1 MINALAL
8 ACPLLLS
15 TRHTASTSIYRTCL
29 LSQPANS
36 LITGPPSSSALDS
49 RSRQQGLAQEPEW
62 PHKNRVLEPTRSLIL
77 RKHGPSVSGSFGDG
91 LANERAL
98 HRHVTKRLSG
108 IIKHKFG
115 GQYDVAP
122 FGSTVYMRGFGVNPS
137 VKTGEVLGGDLDLV
151 VLDFNRPQGFSPEVT
166 LAKLPDIYNMRKLAH
181 VLSRNNYSDVMAIPQ
196 ANVPIVKFY
205 DAKHGLH
212 MDINVNDRLGI
223 INSYMLRAYCD
234 LLPGLR
240 SVIAAIKLWA
250 RPLGFNSPGREHKRS
265 PTLSTYALALMTLGW
280 LQSRGLAPNLQDGLE
295 VLTQQPVGTSWIRPS
310 PGSKKTKRVAC
321 DVRFRTATAEEVRPP
336 LDLRATMLDWFHFWG
351 HEYEFKD
358 AMVDIKEGGIHPRPS
373 IVEPPP
379 ADNQLPIEDVPS
391 FDGVDS
397 NFFGLKR
404 AVVTGI
410 PANELER
417 PPEQGDDPS
426 SSDSAKTERDGLDEY
441 PPDDIPNPTTF
452 KGPICVVDPFIRS
465 KNVTKNIS
473 GEMVKQFRAAC
484 QTAWDQ
490 ANKDVPL
497 DSIIRGFDAFKDV
510 REPLVHLPEG
520 PAGLF
525 NTSMA
530 RSY

>member
-1 MINALAL
+1 MVNAPTL

-15 TRHTASTSIYRTCL
+15 ARHTVSASIYPARL
-29 LSQPANS
+29 LSQLVNS
-36 LITGPPSSSALDS
+36 LITGPPSFSALGS
-49 RSRQQGLAQEPEW
+49 RSRQQGLAQR
-62 PHKNRVLEPTRSLIL
+62 NYVLEPARSYT
-77 RKHGPSVSGSFGDG
+77 GDPFGD
-91 LANERAL
+91 NVTKERVL

-122 FGSTVYMRGFGVNPS
+122 FGSTVYMRGFGVNPG
-137 VKTGEVLGGDLDLV
+137 VKTGKIPGGDLDLV
-151 VLDFNRPQGFSPEVT
+151 VLDFNKPQGFSPEVK
-166 LAKLPDIYNMRKLAH
+166 LAKLPDIYNVRKLAH

-205 DAKHGLH
+205 DTKHGLH
-212 MDINVNDRLGI
+212 MDINVNDRLGL

-250 RPLGFNSPGREHKRS
+250 RPLGLNSPGREHKRS

-280 LQSRGLAPNLQDGLE
+280 LQSRGIAPNLQDGLE
-295 VLTQQPVGTSWIRPS
+295 VLTQQPGGTFWIRPS
-310 PGSKKTKRVAC
+310 PGSKKTNRVAC
-321 DVRFRTATAEEVRPP
+321 DVRFRTATVAEVRPP
-336 LDLRATMLDWFHFWG
+336 LDLRAIMLDWFHFWG

-358 AMVDIKEGGIHPRPS
+358 TMIDVKEGGVRPRPS
-373 IVEPPP
+373 IVEPSP
-379 ADNQLPIEDVPS
+379 ADNQVPS

-397 NFFGLKR
+397 KLFGLKR
-404 AVVTGI
+404 GDVTGR
-410 PANELER
+410 PANEFGR
-417 PPEQGDDPS
+417 PPEQDDDPS
-426 SSDSAKTERDGLDEY
+426 SPDTAKKERNGLDEY
-441 PPDDIPNPTTF
+441 PPGDTPNPTTF
-452 KGPICVVDPFIRS
+452 QGPICVVDPFIRS

-473 GEMVKQFRAAC
+473 GEIVKQFRAAC
-484 QTAWDQ
+484 QVARDQ
-490 ANKDVPL
+490 ADKDVPM
-497 DSIIRGFDAFKDV
+497 DNIIRGFDAFKDV